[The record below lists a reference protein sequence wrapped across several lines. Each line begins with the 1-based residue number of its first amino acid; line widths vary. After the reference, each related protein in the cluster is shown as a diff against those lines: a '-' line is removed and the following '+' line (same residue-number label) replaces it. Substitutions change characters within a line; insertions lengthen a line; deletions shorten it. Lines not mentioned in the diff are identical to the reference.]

1 MFQWLKKFLE
11 PKIYEYQVLKPHTRY
26 MEEQLVMFE
35 PMGGPIILLADHTTK
50 QLVRNG
56 FLKRGRRIK

>member
-1 MFQWLKKFLE
+1 MFKWIKSFFG
-11 PKIYEYQVLKPHTRY
+11 PKIYEYQVLMPHTRY

-35 PMGGPIILLADHTTK
+35 PIAGPVILLADHTTK